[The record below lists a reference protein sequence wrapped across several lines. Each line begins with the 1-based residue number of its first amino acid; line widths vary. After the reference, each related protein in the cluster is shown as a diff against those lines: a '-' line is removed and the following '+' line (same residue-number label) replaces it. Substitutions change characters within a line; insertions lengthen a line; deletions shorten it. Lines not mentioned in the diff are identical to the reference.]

1 MDLEQ
6 IKYIKKCLEINN
18 RIKEQGKKIQEN
30 YSFIIPDYILEEI
43 VKNKEYSDTLLSF
56 INLAKINERLTEE
69 EAMVLKRD
77 FIMQR

>member
-30 YSFIIPDYILEEI
+30 FHL
-43 VKNKEYSDTLLSF
+43 
-56 INLAKINERLTEE
+56 
-69 EAMVLKRD
+69 
-77 FIMQR
+77 